1 LCKIFVAIALWE
13 KLVQVTAVCYD
24 PRLHWKLGESL
35 MSSRGILSQMYQAST
50 RRLARFRG
58 VFSSDIGIDL
68 GTANTLVFV
77 RGRGIVLAEP
87 SVVAVDSMTNEVLA
101 VGHKA
106 KAMLGKTPRKIHAV
120 RPMKDGV
127 IADFEIAEGMLKALI
142 RRVTPAR
149 SLFRPRILIAV
160 PSGITG
166 VEKRAVE
173 DSALH
178 AGAQEVLLIEEPMA
192 AAIGVDLPVHE
203 PCASMIIDIGG
214 GTTEIAILSLGGI
227 VESRSLR
234 IAGDEFDECIVN
246 YMRRTYNLMIG
257 PRTAEEIKISI
268 GSAYPLGEHELEM
281 EVKGRDQVSGL
292 PVTRRINSVEIRECL
307 AEPIL
312 QIIDGVKLTLEK
324 CPPELASDLV
334 ERGMV
339 LAGGGALI
347 RGLDKAL
354 HKETGLPVTVA
365 PNPLLA
371 VCLGTGKALDY
382 LDKFK
387 RRKGLVN

>member
-1 LCKIFVAIALWE
+1 MSTKAKGSPQGFQTLINQLRQNAFGNMN
-13 KLVQVTAVCYD
+13 KL
-24 PRLHWKLGESL
+24 
-35 MSSRGILSQMYQAST
+35 I
-50 RRLARFRG
+50 G
-58 VFSSDIGIDL
+58 VFSNDIGIDL

-77 RGRGIVLAEP
+77 RGKGIVLTEP
-87 SVVAVDSMTNEVLA
+87 SVVAVDSVSNEVLA

-106 KAMLGKTPRKIHAV
+106 KAMLGKTPQKIHAV

-142 RRVTPAR
+142 KRVTPAR
-149 SLFRPRILIAV
+149 SLFRPKILIAV

-178 AGAQEVLLIEEPMA
+178 AGAQEVILIEEPMA

-203 PCASMIIDIGG
+203 PAANMIIDIGG
-214 GTTEIAILSLGGI
+214 GTTEIAIISLGGI

-234 IAGDEFDECIVN
+234 IAGDEFDDCIIN

-257 PRTAEEIKISI
+257 PRTAEEIKIAI
-268 GSAYPLGEHELEM
+268 GSAYPLGDNELEM
-281 EVKGRDQVSGL
+281 EVRGRDQVAGL
-292 PVTRRINSVEIRECL
+292 PVTKRINSVEIRECL
-307 AEPIL
+307 AEPIQ
-312 QIIDGVKLTLEK
+312 QIIECVKLTLEK
-324 CPPELASDLV
+324 CPPELAADLV

-339 LAGGGALI
+339 LAGGGALMK
-347 RGLDKAL
+347 GLDKAL
-354 HKETGLPVTVA
+354 TKETGLPVIIA

-382 LDKFK
+382 IDKFK
-387 RRKGLVN
+387 RRKSAL

>member
-1 LCKIFVAIALWE
+1 
-13 KLVQVTAVCYD
+13 
-24 PRLHWKLGESL
+24 
-35 MSSRGILSQMYQAST
+35 MSQKRSVDIKEI
-50 RRLARFRG
+50 LARLSRAAFG
-58 VFSSDIGIDL
+58 KAGKLSGFFSSDIGIDL
-68 GTANTLVFV
+68 GTANTLVYV
-77 RGRGIVLAEP
+77 RGKGIVLAEP
-87 SVVAVDSMTNEVLA
+87 SVVAVDSATNEVLA

-142 RRVTPAR
+142 KRVTPSR
-149 SLFRPRILIAV
+149 SLFRPKILIAV

-173 DSALH
+173 DSALR
-178 AGAQEVLLIEEPMA
+178 AGAQEVVLIEEPMA

-203 PCASMIIDIGG
+203 PFANMIVDIGG
-214 GTTEIAILSLGGI
+214 GTTEIAIISLGGI

-257 PRTAEEIKISI
+257 PRTAEEIKITI
-268 GSAYPLGEHELEM
+268 GSAYPLGDHELEM
-281 EVKGRDQVSGL
+281 EVRGRDQVAGL
-292 PVTRRINSVEIRECL
+292 PVMKRINSVEIRECL
-307 AEPIL
+307 AEPIQ
-312 QIIDGVKLTLEK
+312 QIIESVKLTLEK
-324 CPPELASDLV
+324 CPPELAADLV

-347 RGLDKAL
+347 KGLDKAL
-354 HKETGLPVTVA
+354 IKETGLPVIVA
-365 PNPLLA
+365 PHPLLA
-371 VCLGTGKALDY
+371 VCMGTGKALEY

-387 RRKGLVN
+387 KKKAFV

>member
-1 LCKIFVAIALWE
+1 MNK
-13 KLVQVTAVCYD
+13 KRQ
-24 PRLHWKLGESL
+24 
-35 MSSRGILSQMYQAST
+35 LSFKEVVSKYYRSAFGT
-50 RRLARFRG
+50 LNNFRG
-58 VFSSDIGIDL
+58 VFSNDIGIDL

-77 RGRGIVLAEP
+77 KGKGIVLAEP
-87 SVVAVDSMTNEVLA
+87 SVVAVDSLTGEVLA

-127 IADFEIAEGMLKALI
+127 IADFEIAEGMLKAI
-142 RRVTPAR
+142 IKRVTPSR
-149 SLFRPRILIAV
+149 SLFRPKILIAV

-173 DSALH
+173 DSAIH
-178 AGAQEVLLIEEPMA
+178 AGAQEVILIEEPMA

-203 PCASMIIDIGG
+203 PYANMIIDIGG
-214 GTTEIAILSLGGI
+214 GTTEIAIISLGGI

-234 IAGDEFDECIVN
+234 IAGDEFDECIIN

-257 PRTAEEIKISI
+257 PRTAEEIKMSI
-268 GSAYPLGEHELEM
+268 GSAYALGENELEM
-281 EVKGRDQVSGL
+281 EVRGRDQVAGL
-292 PVTRRINSVEIRECL
+292 PVTKRINSVEIRECL
-307 AEPIL
+307 AEPIQ
-312 QIIDGVKLTLEK
+312 QIVENVKLTLEK
-324 CPPELASDLV
+324 CPPELAADLV

-339 LAGGGALI
+339 IAGGGALI
-347 RGLDKAL
+347 KGLDKAL
-354 HKETGLPVTVA
+354 IKETGLPVIIA

-382 LDKFK
+382 IDKFK
-387 RRKGLVN
+387 RRKSLV

>member
-1 LCKIFVAIALWE
+1 MSKSGSRKNQLGAKAILND
-13 KLVQVTAVCYD
+13 LY
-24 PRLHWKLGESL
+24 
-35 MSSRGILSQMYQAST
+35 
-50 RRLARFRG
+50 RRAFGQFSKFRG
-58 VFSSDIGIDL
+58 VFSNDIGIDL

-77 RGRGIVLAEP
+77 RGKGIVLAEP
-87 SVVAVDSMTNEVLA
+87 SVVAVDSQTNEVLA
-101 VGHKA
+101 VGQKA

-142 RRVTPAR
+142 KRVTPAR
-149 SLFRPRILIAV
+149 SLFRPKILIAV

-203 PCASMIIDIGG
+203 PAASMIIDIGG
-214 GTTEIAILSLGGI
+214 GTTEIAIISLGGI

-234 IAGDEFDECIVN
+234 IAGDEFDECIIN

-257 PRTAEEIKISI
+257 PRTAEEIKMTI
-268 GSAYPLGEHELEM
+268 GSAYPMGSGELEM
-281 EVKGRDQVSGL
+281 EVRGRDQVAGL
-292 PVTRRINSVEIRECL
+292 PVTKRINSVEIRECL
-307 AEPIL
+307 AEPIQ
-312 QIIDGVKLTLEK
+312 QIIESVKLTLEK
-324 CPPELASDLV
+324 CPPELAADLV

-339 LAGGGALI
+339 LAGGGALMI
-347 RGLDKAL
+347 GLDKAL
-354 HKETGLPVTVA
+354 IKETGLPVIVA
-365 PNPLLA
+365 QNPLLA
-371 VCLGTGKALDY
+371 VCLGTGKALEY

-387 RRKGLVN
+387 KRKAN

>member
-1 LCKIFVAIALWE
+1 MFKYLLKNSHPQVQAAYAFLRRTILKRFD
-13 KLVQVTAVCYD
+13 KLF
-24 PRLHWKLGESL
+24 S
-35 MSSRGILSQMYQAST
+35 
-50 RRLARFRG
+50 F
-58 VFSSDIGIDL
+58 FSSDIGIDL
-68 GTANTLVFV
+68 GTANTLVYV
-77 RGRGIVLAEP
+77 RGRGIVLSEP
-87 SVVAVDSMTNEVLA
+87 SVVAVDSQTNEVLA

-142 RRVTPAR
+142 KRVTPAR
-149 SLFRPRILIAV
+149 SLFRPKILIAV

-178 AGAQEVLLIEEPMA
+178 AGAQEVILIEEPMA
-192 AAIGVDLPVHE
+192 AALGVDLPVNE
-203 PCASMIIDIGG
+203 PAASMIIDIGG
-214 GTTEIAILSLGGI
+214 GTTEIAIISLGGI

-234 IAGDEFDECIVN
+234 IAGDEFDECIIN

-257 PRTAEEIKISI
+257 PRTAEEIKITI
-268 GSAYPLGEHELEM
+268 GSAFSLGDKELEM
-281 EVKGRDQVSGL
+281 EVRGRDQVAGL
-292 PVTRRINSVEIRECL
+292 PVTKRINSVEIRECL
-307 AEPIL
+307 AEPIQ
-312 QIIDGVKLTLEK
+312 QIIECVRITLEK
-324 CPPELASDLV
+324 CPPELAADLV

-347 RGLDKAL
+347 KGLDKAL
-354 HKETGLPVTVA
+354 TKDTGLPVIIA
-365 PNPLLA
+365 PHPLLA
-371 VCLGTGKALDY
+371 VCLGTGKALEH

-387 RRKGLVN
+387 KRKAMI

>member
-1 LCKIFVAIALWE
+1 MSQKKNQLNFKDVFSKFYHSAFG
-13 KLVQVTAVCYD
+13 KLT
-24 PRLHWKLGESL
+24 K
-35 MSSRGILSQMYQAST
+35 
-50 RRLARFRG
+50 FRG
-58 VFSSDIGIDL
+58 VFSNDIGIDL

-77 RGRGIVLAEP
+77 RGKGIVLAEP
-87 SVVAVDSMTNEVLA
+87 SVVAVDSLTNEVLA

-142 RRVTPAR
+142 KRVTPAR
-149 SLFRPRILIAV
+149 SLFRPKILIAV

-192 AAIGVDLPVHE
+192 AAIGVGLPVHE
-203 PCASMIIDIGG
+203 PAANMIIDIGG
-214 GTTEIAILSLGGI
+214 GTTEIAIISLGGI

-234 IAGDEFDECIVN
+234 IAGDEFDECIIN

-257 PRTAEEIKISI
+257 PRTAEDIKMTI
-268 GSAYPLGEHELEM
+268 GSAYSLGGNELEM
-281 EVKGRDQVSGL
+281 EVRGRDQVAGL
-292 PVTRRINSVEIRECL
+292 PVTKRINSVEIRECL
-307 AEPIL
+307 AEPIQ
-312 QIIDGVKLTLEK
+312 QIIESVKLTLEK
-324 CPPELASDLV
+324 CPPELAADLV

-339 LAGGGALI
+339 IAGGGALI
-347 RGLDKAL
+347 KGIDKAL
-354 HKETGLPVTVA
+354 IKETGLPVIIA

-371 VCLGTGKALDY
+371 VCLGTGKALEY

-387 RRKGLVN
+387 KRKYAA

>member
-1 LCKIFVAIALWE
+1 MLTKNAMNIKDFLQKTGKTIINRLNQ
-13 KLVQVTAVCYD
+13 VQV
-24 PRLHWKLGESL
+24 L
-35 MSSRGILSQMYQAST
+35 
-50 RRLARFRG
+50 
-58 VFSSDIGIDL
+58 FSSDIGIDL

-77 RGRGIVLAEP
+77 KSKGIVLAEP
-87 SVVAVDSMTNEVLA
+87 SVVAVDSSTNEVLA

-106 KAMLGKTPRKIHAV
+106 KSMLGKTPRKIHAV

-142 RRVTPAR
+142 KRVTPTR
-149 SLFRPRILIAV
+149 SLFRPKILIAV

-178 AGAQEVLLIEEPMA
+178 AGAQEVVLIEEPMA

-203 PCASMIIDIGG
+203 PSANMIIDIGG
-214 GTTEIAILSLGGI
+214 GTTEIAIISLGGI

-234 IAGDEFDECIVN
+234 IAGDEFDECIMN

-257 PRTAEEIKISI
+257 PRTAEDIKMTI
-268 GSAYPLGEHELEM
+268 GSAYPLGNNELEM
-281 EVKGRDQVSGL
+281 EVRGRDQVAGL
-292 PVTRRINSVEIRECL
+292 PITKRINSVEIRECL
-307 AEPIL
+307 AEPIQ
-312 QIIDGVKLTLEK
+312 QIIENVKLTLEK
-324 CPPELASDLV
+324 CPPELAADLV

-347 RGLDKAL
+347 KGLDKAL
-354 HKETGLPVTVA
+354 IKETGLPVFVA

-371 VCLGTGKALDY
+371 VCLGTGKALEY
-382 LDKFK
+382 LDRFK
-387 RRKGLVN
+387 RKKM

>member
-1 LCKIFVAIALWE
+1 MKVSAAGKGSLLKKFKQGIMG
-13 KLVQVTAVCYD
+13 
-24 PRLHWKLGESL
+24 KLGRL
-35 MSSRGILSQMYQAST
+35 TGI
-50 RRLARFRG
+50 
-58 VFSSDIGIDL
+58 FSSDIGIDL
-68 GTANTLVFV
+68 GTANTLVYV
-77 RGRGIVLAEP
+77 RGKGIVLAEP
-87 SVVAVDSMTNEVLA
+87 SVVAVDSVTNEVLA

-142 RRVTPAR
+142 SRVTPSR
-149 SLFRPRILIAV
+149 SLFRPKILIAV

-173 DSALH
+173 DSALR
-178 AGAQEVLLIEEPMA
+178 AGAQEVILIEEPMA

-203 PCASMIIDIGG
+203 PSANMIIDVGG
-214 GTTEIAILSLGGI
+214 GTTEIAIISLGGI

-234 IAGDEFDECIVN
+234 IAGDEFDECIMN

-257 PRTAEEIKISI
+257 PRTAEEIKMTI
-268 GSAYPLGEHELEM
+268 GSAYPLGDHELEM
-281 EVKGRDQVSGL
+281 EVRGRDQVAGL
-292 PVTRRINSVEIRECL
+292 PVTKRINSVEIRECL
-307 AEPIL
+307 AEPIQ
-312 QIIDGVKLTLEK
+312 QIIENTKGTLEK
-324 CPPELASDLV
+324 CPPELAADLV

-347 RGLDKAL
+347 KGLDKAL
-354 HKETGLPVTVA
+354 IKETGLPVVVA

-371 VCLGTGKALDY
+371 VCMGTGKALDY
-382 LDKFK
+382 LEKFK
-387 RRKGLVN
+387 KVKI